1 MIAFLVG
8 KPKRFSMSE
17 KMNMNQNNNQQS
29 ARTNQKNQPTGP
41 SAEDVMQEL
50 NMIGRRLR
58 VLEERYSGFDK
69 RMQVSEQNMI
79 SNHRNMNTEIKTTME
94 DIKEIKKE
102 IYEVKDKLRLIILEM
117 KNFARKEDV
126 KVIEK
131 YVNLWEPVNFVTR
144 NQVEKIVNEILNKED
159 ISKKEDKK

>member
-1 MIAFLVG
+1 MDT
-8 KPKRFSMSE
+8 
-17 KMNMNQNNNQQS
+17 NQNYNQPS
-29 ARTNQKNQPTGP
+29 ARANQKNQPAGP
-41 SAEDVMQEL
+41 TAEDVMQEM

-69 RMQVSEQNMI
+69 RMQNSEQNMI

-94 DIKEIKKE
+94 DIKDVKKE
-102 IYEVKDKLRLIILEM
+102 IYDIKDKLRLIILEM
-117 KNFARKEDV
+117 KNFARKEEV

-144 NQVEKIVNEILNKED
+144 NQVEKIVNEILDKEDNSENKE
-159 ISKKEDKK
+159 KK

>member
-1 MIAFLVG
+1 MDI
-8 KPKRFSMSE
+8 
-17 KMNMNQNNNQQS
+17 QQNNQQQS
-29 ARTNQKNQPTGP
+29 SRAQQPSGP
-41 SAEDVMQEL
+41 NVEDVMQEL

-69 RMQVSEQNMI
+69 RMQNSEQNMI
-79 SNHRNMNTEIKTTME
+79 SNHRNLNTEIKTTMD

-102 IYEVKDKLRLIILEM
+102 VYELKDKLRLVIMEM
-117 KNFARKEDV
+117 KNFARKEEV

-144 NQVEKIVNEILNKED
+144 NQVEKIVNDILAKGN
-159 ISKKEDKK
+159 IEDKKEKTK